1 MKNRFEILFSLTLL
15 LAGCNNG
22 SPGVGTGTG
31 YVGPVKQGP
40 EYIARTVQGAIA
52 QLRSLIADLKS
63 MSAFQQQV
71 FLNPDSSVCAS
82 EVDAVCA
89 ELARFTG
96 DSRAIPGN
104 VILQNLD
111 EIAKNYLPGEGNV
124 ESTGGSYRVTIAG
137 TDLVFRLVDETLNA
151 ENTAG
156 KGQEAVPLAVR
167 PPEKVVYV
175 SVPYLSRCDA
185 PDAQGKPLEHSYCTL
200 SVYVLAG
207 VIFHELLHLISH
219 AKDSDA
225 FDANHVVGT
234 IYFAITNIVTSL
246 AQKPS
251 AVRRPLPI
259 PEAGDGQAQ
268 SAPGYL
274 APPEPPEGL
283 PTLPPGFP
291 VPPVLPAPP

>member
-1 MKNRFEILFSLTLL
+1 MNTRSAILFLLILL
-15 LAGCNNG
+15 LSGCNNG

-63 MSAFQQQV
+63 MPSSQQQF
-71 FLNPDSSVCAS
+71 FLNPLAEACAS

-96 DSRAIPGN
+96 DSRSIPGN

-111 EIAKNYLPGEGNV
+111 EIAKTYLPAEGKV
-124 ESTGGSYRVTIAG
+124 ENEGGVYRVTIPG
-137 TDLVFRLVDETLNA
+137 SDLVFRFVDETLNA
-151 ENTAG
+151 ESTGG
-156 KGQEAVPLAVR
+156 KGQEAVPVAVR

-175 SVPYLSRCDA
+175 SLPYLGRCDA
-185 PDAQGKPLEHSYCTL
+185 PDSQGKVPEQSYCTL
-200 SVYVLAG
+200 SVYILAG
-207 VIFHELLHLISH
+207 VIFHELLHLITR

-251 AVRRPLPI
+251 AMRQVSTMPEI
-259 PEAGDGQAQ
+259 PDGM
-268 SAPGYL
+268 
-274 APPEPPEGL
+274 
-283 PTLPPGFP
+283 PTLPPGIFP
-291 VPPVLPAPP
+291 PAPIPSGDPSPPSPP